1 MAKLQYTHKDF
12 ILINKSINENNPF
25 NNIYSM
31 TEYSFNCI
39 LLGTICEYKIIASG
53 KDIQIPYLEILI
65 KYYSIFSYYAISQ
78 GIGLGF
84 KLPFE

>member
-1 MAKLQYTHKDF
+1 
-12 ILINKSINENNPF
+12 
-25 NNIYSM
+25 M

-78 GIGLGF
+78 AIPTNF
-84 KLPFE
+84 NLPFE